1 MKVLLVYP
9 RYPITYMGFQYS
21 VPLAGA
27 KASLPPL
34 GLLTVA
40 AMLPR
45 AWERRLVDLNVTA
58 LEDGALDWAD
68 VVFISAMT
76 VQQDSVN
83 EVIARCRAK
92 GKRIVAGGP
101 HFYHYHAEIAGVDHF
116 VLGEAEDVMGD
127 LCADLETG
135 RAKPIYRANG
145 YPDVSKTPVPEWS
158 LIRLDDYD
166 SMSLQFSRGCP
177 FDCEFCD
184 IIILNGRKPRVK
196 PRAQVHAELK
206 SLHDAGWRRNIFVAD
221 DNFYGNKKR
230 SRELLEAI
238 VEWRDA
244 HKRPFV
250 LATQASLNMADDPGL
265 LDLMVRAG
273 FAAVFIGL
281 ESVSPA
287 SLAECHKVQNL
298 KRSMARSLA
307 TIHAHGITVWGGFVI
322 GFDSDT
328 EAIFEAQMSFIEE
341 SEIAL
346 ATVSLLA
353 AIPHTQLYDRLKAEG
368 RLLGRFNGGIVD
380 ADGLNFV
387 PRMDRAKL
395 VAGYKRV
402 VGHIY
407 EPEVFHKRARSTI
420 ARRIPPALASFPCG
434 KRELGTFIRTLWH
447 LGVRDE
453 ARRYFW
459 KLIGFAARKGPIAIG
474 LAITL
479 SLMGY
484 HLRRLSREIVA
495 KPDVAPA
502 ELVPAVAAE

>member
-45 AWERRLVDLNVTA
+45 AWERRLVDLNVRS
-58 LEDGALDWAD
+58 LEDAALDWAD

-76 VQQDSVN
+76 VQQESVN
-83 EVIARCRAK
+83 EVIARSRAR

-101 HFYHYHAEIAGVDHF
+101 HFYHYHADIPGVDHF
-116 VLGEAEDVMGD
+116 VLGEAEDLMD
-127 LCADLETG
+127 ELCADLEAG
-135 RAKPIYRANG
+135 RAKPIYRPNG
-145 YPDVSKTPVPEWS
+145 FPDVSKSPVPEWS

-196 PRAQVHAELK
+196 PAAQVHAELQ
-206 SLHDAGWRRNIFVAD
+206 SLYDAGWRRNIFVAD

-230 SRELLEAI
+230 CRELLEAI

-298 KRSMARSLA
+298 KRSMTRSLA
-307 TIHAHGITVWGGFVI
+307 TIHAHGLTVWGGFVI

-328 EAIFEAQMSFIEE
+328 ETIFDAQMDFIEE
-341 SEIAL
+341 SDIAL
-346 ATVSLLA
+346 ATVSLLS

-368 RLLGRFNGGIVD
+368 RLLGRFSGGIVD
-380 ADGLNFV
+380 ASGLNFV
-387 PRMDRAKL
+387 PRMDRRKL

-402 VGHIY
+402 VGQIY
-407 EPEVFHKRARSTI
+407 EPEVFYRRARKTI
-420 ARRIPPALASFPCG
+420 ARRIPPALAAFPCG
-434 KRELGTFIRTLWH
+434 KRELGTFFRTLWH
-447 LGVRDE
+447 LGMRDE
-453 ARRYFW
+453 ARRHFW
-459 KLIGFAARKGPIAIG
+459 KLIGFAARKGPIAVG

-484 HLRRLSREIVA
+484 HLRRLSRDIVA
-495 KPDVAPA
+495 NADEAPMVLA
-502 ELVPAVAAE
+502 PAVAAE

>member
-40 AMLPR
+40 GMLPR
-45 AWERRLVDLNVTA
+45 AWARRLVDLNVTS
-58 LEDGALDWAD
+58 LEDAALDWAD

-76 VQQDSVN
+76 VQQESVN
-83 EVIARCRAK
+83 DVIARCRAK

-101 HFYHYHAEIAGVDHF
+101 HFYHYHADIAGVDHF
-116 VLGEAEDVMGD
+116 VLGEAEDVMD
-127 LCADLETG
+127 ELCADLEAG
-135 RAKPIYRANG
+135 RAKPIYRPNG
-145 YPDVSKTPVPEWS
+145 FPDVSKSPVPEWS

-196 PRAQVHAELK
+196 PRAQVHAELQ
-206 SLHDAGWRRNIFVAD
+206 SLYDAGWRRNIFVAD

-230 SRELLEAI
+230 CRELLQAI

-298 KRSMARSLA
+298 KRSMTRSLE

-328 EAIFEAQMSFIEE
+328 ETIFDAQMDFIKE

-368 RLLGRFNGGIVD
+368 RLLGRFAGGIVD
-380 ADGLNFV
+380 ASGLNFV
-387 PRMDRAKL
+387 PRMDRRKL

-407 EPEVFHKRARSTI
+407 APEGFYRRARATI
-420 ARRIPPALASFPCG
+420 ARRIPPALSAFPCG
-434 KRELGTFIRTLWH
+434 KRELATFSRTLWH

-459 KLIGFAARKGPIAIG
+459 KLIGFAALKGPIAVG

-484 HLRRLSREIVA
+484 HLRRLSRDIVA

-502 ELVPAVAAE
+502 ELVTAVAAE

>member
-9 RYPITYMGFQYS
+9 LYPVTYMGFQHAL
-21 VPLAGA
+21 PIAGV

-45 AWERRLVDLNVTA
+45 AWPRRLVDLNVA
-58 LEDGALDWAD
+58 PLEDEALDWAD

-92 GKRIVAGGP
+92 QKRIVAGGP
-101 HFYHYHAEIAGVDHF
+101 HFFHYHADIAGVDHF
-116 VLGEAEDVMGD
+116 VLGEAEDVID
-127 LCADLETG
+127 ELCADLEAG

-145 YPDVSKTPVPEWS
+145 YPDVTKTPPPDWS

-166 SMSLQFSRGCP
+166 SMTIQLSRGCP

-196 PRAQVHAELK
+196 PRAQVHAELQA
-206 SLHDAGWRRNIFVAD
+206 LYDVGWRRNVFIAD

-230 SRELLEAI
+230 CRELLEAM
-238 VEWRDA
+238 VEWRES
-244 HKRPFV
+244 HRRTFV
-250 LATQASLNMADDPGL
+250 FLTQASLNMADDPGL

-298 KRSMARSLA
+298 KRNMAQALA
-307 TIHAHGITVWGGFVI
+307 TIHAHGIAVWGGFVV

-328 EAIFEAQMSFIEE
+328 EAIFDAQASFIAETN
-341 SEIAL
+341 IAL
-346 ATVSLLA
+346 ATVSLLS

-368 RLLGRFNGGIVD
+368 RLLGRFSGGIVD
-380 ADGLNFV
+380 ASGLNFV
-387 PRMDRAKL
+387 PRMERAKL
-395 VAGYKRV
+395 IAGYKRV
-402 VGHIY
+402 VGRIY
-407 EPEVFHKRARSTI
+407 EPEMFYRRARSTLG
-420 ARRIPPALASFPCG
+420 RRIPPALRSFPLG
-434 KRELGTFIRTLWH
+434 RRELGVLFRTLWH

-459 KLIGFAARKGPIAIG
+459 KLMRFAARRGPVAIG

-484 HLRRLSREIVA
+484 HLRRLSRDIVA
-495 KPDVAPA
+495 KPDQPLLAPSLA
-502 ELVPAVAAE
+502 AAE

>member
-45 AWERRLVDLNVTA
+45 AWERRLVDLNVRS
-58 LEDGALDWAD
+58 LEDAALDWAD

-76 VQQDSVN
+76 VQQESVN
-83 EVIARCRAK
+83 EVIARSRAK

-101 HFYHYHAEIAGVDHF
+101 HFYHYHADIPGVDHF
-116 VLGEAEDVMGD
+116 VLGEAEDLMD
-127 LCADLETG
+127 ELCADLEAG
-135 RAKPIYRANG
+135 RAKPIYRPNG
-145 YPDVSKTPVPEWS
+145 FPDVSKSPVPEWS

-196 PRAQVHAELK
+196 PAAQVHAELQ
-206 SLHDAGWRRNIFVAD
+206 SLYDAGWRRNIFVAD

-230 SRELLEAI
+230 CRELLEAI

-298 KRSMARSLA
+298 KRSMTRSLA
-307 TIHAHGITVWGGFVI
+307 TIHAHGLTVWGGFVI

-328 EAIFEAQMSFIEE
+328 ETIFDAQMDFIEE
-341 SEIAL
+341 SDIAL
-346 ATVSLLA
+346 ATVSLLS

-368 RLLGRFNGGIVD
+368 RLLGRFSGGIVD
-380 ADGLNFV
+380 ASGLNFV
-387 PRMDRAKL
+387 PRMDRRKL

-407 EPEVFHKRARSTI
+407 EPEVFYRRARKTI
-420 ARRIPPALASFPCG
+420 ARRIPPALAAFPCG
-434 KRELGTFIRTLWH
+434 KRELGTFFRTLWH
-447 LGVRDE
+447 LGMRDE
-453 ARRYFW
+453 ARRHFW
-459 KLIGFAARKGPIAIG
+459 KLIGFAARKGPIAVG

-484 HLRRLSREIVA
+484 HLRRLSRDIVA
-495 KPDVAPA
+495 NADEAPMVLA
-502 ELVPAVAAE
+502 PAVAAE